1 MTTSLP
7 TIDLIILIVYILGVA
22 AFGAYF
28 YRRSNSIEGFALG
41 GRSLPGWALGLSF
54 LGTYLSSISFLA
66 NAGKTYQG
74 NWNPFVFSLTLP
86 FAAIVASAVFIPFYR
101 RGSFRTAY
109 EHLEDRFGYWARG
122 YSSILLILLQIGRIA
137 VVLYLIA
144 LAMNFLLGWQ
154 GAAAADNQVMLVI
167 VLGVITVLYTVV
179 GGMEAVVWTDVV
191 QTIVLTI
198 GAIFCLIL
206 LLLDMPIPLSDAMQ
220 IAQEHHKWDFGHFD
234 WDMVNKGFWL
244 VFLFG
249 ITENLRNFG
258 VDQNYV
264 QRILAAKSDRDAR
277 LSLWIG
283 ALAYIPLSAIF
294 FLIGTLL
301 WLYYTQANGLPTD
314 FPSKP
319 DEIFPYFIVHELPV
333 GVKGLVIA
341 AVLAAGMST
350 LDSSI
355 NVCANV
361 WVTDFYKRF
370 KPEASE
376 AAQLT
381 QIRLVTII
389 LGILGVAAGILMLGS
404 ANAAL
409 DIWWKISA
417 ALGGGMLGLF
427 LMAIFLPNVG
437 KAPAMAGVIVGIVV
451 VFWGT
456 FGRALPGPWAD
467 YSFPW
472 HGLMVAPLA
481 TASILLVGGLS
492 SLFWRSKKA

>member
-1 MTTSLP
+1 MTSALP
-7 TIDLIILIVYILGVA
+7 TVDLIILVLYIVGVA

-41 GRSLPGWALGLSF
+41 GRNLPGWALGLSF

-66 NAGKTYQG
+66 NAGKTYEG

-86 FAAIVASAVFIPFYR
+86 FAAIVASLVFIPFYR
-101 RGSFRTAY
+101 RGHFRTAY
-109 EHLEDRFGYWARG
+109 EHLETRFGYWARG
-122 YSSILLILLQIGRIA
+122 YASVLLILLQIGRIA

-144 LAMNFLLGWQ
+144 LAMSFLLGWQ
-154 GAAAADNQVMLVI
+154 GASALDNQMLMMV

-191 QTIVLTI
+191 QTIVLTV

-206 LLLDMPIPLSDAMQ
+206 LLLDMPIPLSEALQ
-220 IAQEHHKWDFGHFD
+220 IAQDQGKWTLGHFD
-234 WDMVNKGFWL
+234 WDFINKGFWL

-249 ITENLRNFG
+249 IVENLRNFG

-264 QRILAAKSDRDAR
+264 QRLLAAKTDRDAR
-277 LSLWIG
+277 ISLWIG
-283 ALAYIPLSAIF
+283 ALAYIPLSAVF

-301 WLYYTQANGLPTD
+301 WLYYTQQSGLPAD
-314 FPSKP
+314 FPGKA
-319 DEIFPYFIVHELPV
+319 DEVFPYFIVHELPV

-355 NVCANV
+355 NVSANV

-370 KPEASE
+370 KPDASE
-376 AAQLT
+376 AAQLR
-381 QIRLVTII
+381 QIRWVTVV
-389 LGILGVAAGILMLGS
+389 LGVLGVGAGILMLGN
-404 ANAAL
+404 ANAVL
-409 DIWWKISA
+409 DTWWKISA

-427 LMAIFLPNVG
+427 LLAVLLPKVG
-437 KAPAMAGVIVGIVV
+437 SRSAMIAVTTGVLV

-456 FGRALPGPWAD
+456 FGRDLPTSWAAFN
-467 YSFPW
+467 FPW
-472 HGLMVAPLA
+472 HGLTVAPLA
-481 TASILLVGGLS
+481 TFCILFVGGVS
-492 SLFWRSKKA
+492 GLFERSE